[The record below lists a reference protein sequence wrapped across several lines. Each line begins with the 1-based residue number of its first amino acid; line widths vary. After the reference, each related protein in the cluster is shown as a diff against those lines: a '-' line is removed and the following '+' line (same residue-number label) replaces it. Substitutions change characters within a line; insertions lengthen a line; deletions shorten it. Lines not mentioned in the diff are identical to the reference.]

1 VTNAQEG
8 GAARG
13 PEAARWPPVQYYVKI
28 TVAVLLVLL
37 TAYLIYRARSAL
49 VLIFLACLLAVGLEP
64 VIQRLE
70 RRGIRRGFC
79 VLGFAV
85 LIAGALTA
93 LAFLV
98 IAPAAQEVSG
108 FASSVP
114 DLLNNLQKHLQGTSL
129 GGYLKQNDVRT
140 KIQQGISSLLEN
152 SVSGVLGVL
161 GGAISTVFTAV
172 TLLILTIYFML
183 ALPRLR
189 RSLDRML
196 RTRERQDIAEEALS
210 RVGGYVS
217 GQLLICVC
225 AGISAYIALTL
236 IGAPF
241 PALLAIIITVLDAI
255 PQVGATIGAV
265 IAVLAALTASI
276 PVAIATLVFLL
287 LYQQLENYLIAPRI
301 FARTVE
307 LTPLASLLSVLI
319 GATLFGVVG
328 AIAALPVTAAGSV
341 ILRSTQAAR
350 RLGKDQPDPADP
362 PVPREGPGPAGPGP
376 EGPGPAGPPAA

>member
-1 VTNAQEG
+1 MTNAQEAE
-8 GAARG
+8 AARD
-13 PEAARWPPVQYYVKI
+13 PETARWPPIQYYVKI

-37 TAYLIYRARSAL
+37 TAFLVYRARSAL
-49 VLIFLACLLAVGLEP
+49 VLIFLACLVAVGVEP
-64 VIQRLE
+64 VVQRLE
-70 RRGIRRGFC
+70 RRGVRRGYC

-85 LIAGALTA
+85 LIAGVLTA

-129 GGYLKQNDVRT
+129 GDYLKQNDVRT

-161 GGAISTVFTAV
+161 GGAISIVFTAI
-172 TLLILTIYFML
+172 TLLILIIYFML

-196 RTRERQDIAEEALS
+196 ATPQRQGIAEEALS

-225 AGISAYIALTL
+225 AGVAAYIALTL

-241 PALLAIIITVLDAI
+241 PALLAIIITILDAI

-265 IAVLAALTASI
+265 VAVLAALTASL

-350 RLGKDQPDPADP
+350 RLAQED
-362 PVPREGPGPAGPGP
+362 RPGPAGPT
-376 EGPGPAGPPAA
+376 GPAGPAEPAGPAGPDGPAAV